1 MSDYIL
7 RFFAGGIAVTAF
19 AAIGDVLR
27 PKSFAG
33 LFAAAPSIA
42 LATLLL
48 AIADK
53 GSAYVA
59 LEARQGSGSFGCSGR
74 GTGQPRSRSVCAC
87 RLDNGGRDWFLGAGM
102 GHCSLD
108 DYLDPCLAHSPMDLG
123 KPPFRVL

>member
-48 AIADK
+48 TIADK

-59 LEARQGSGSFGCSGR
+59 LEARSMIPGAVALAAYSFAACQLLKRFSLHAS
-74 GTGQPRSRSVCAC
+74 TATLVAFSVWLVVAFS
-87 RLDNGGRDWFLGAGM
+87 LAFLWFGA
-102 GHCSLD
+102 
-108 DYLDPCLAHSPMDLG
+108 P
-123 KPPFRVL
+123 